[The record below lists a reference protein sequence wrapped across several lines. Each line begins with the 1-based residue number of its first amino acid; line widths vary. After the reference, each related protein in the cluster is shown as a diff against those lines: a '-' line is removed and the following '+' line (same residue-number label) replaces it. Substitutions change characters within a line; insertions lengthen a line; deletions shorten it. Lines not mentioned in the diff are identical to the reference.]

1 MLSLAKEDYYF
12 PLGKLKTQRHSNSS
26 GAFCLVLGY
35 AADFRLTAHH
45 FVTATCVFSE
55 PKSDDRAGQ
64 GHRRAEKMLKRRM
77 EWE

>member
-1 MLSLAKEDYYF
+1 M
-12 PLGKLKTQRHSNSS
+12 
-26 GAFCLVLGY
+26 LGY